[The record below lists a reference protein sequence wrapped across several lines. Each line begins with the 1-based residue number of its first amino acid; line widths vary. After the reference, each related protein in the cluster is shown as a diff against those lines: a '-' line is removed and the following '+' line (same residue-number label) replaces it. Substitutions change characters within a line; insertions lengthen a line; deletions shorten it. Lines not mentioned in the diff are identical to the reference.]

1 MPWAK
6 TTNGEGGGVVELV
19 PSLEAL
25 PRTGREI
32 VNHERKSPN
41 IPRTYRTT
49 YFLNNKRNILYI
61 LL

>member
-1 MPWAK
+1 M
-6 TTNGEGGGVVELV
+6 ERGGVVELV

-25 PRTGREI
+25 LRSGREI

-49 YFLNNKRNILYI
+49 YFLNNKSIFLCVRQKVLH
-61 LL
+61 